1 MRASTILLAV
11 AVIFL
16 TAAAAATGF
25 FVGRGSV
32 ADDHARVIS
41 GPAQTPAATSPRF
54 TFPVPDRAAT
64 SNPRADLVLA
74 LEQPAPEGAR
84 AVRLAMNAWLAAD
97 GAAAIMAARDDPEL
111 GDAAE
116 RMIQIALH
124 VYPELVVD
132 NPELLEGIPEQSIA
146 MAVSSIAMSNPDAA
160 RAIIDTHFSN
170 SMYGDAM
177 LAMVDQVERQDIAS
191 QPLGDPHAELES
203 ILAERGM
210 MKRLSRL
217 HQLVTRM
224 AADDP
229 AAAAELID
237 DLRGSLKSHAIQ
249 ALVEVWSRNSP
260 EEAARWLAKESLQ
273 VSEQGLR
280 VLAWR
285 WGENDF
291 EAANAFADTL
301 TARRREAFLNGL
313 MNATHGMSSDEVLA
327 WVSRYEN
334 DASYPG
340 LITHAVQRLVQHNVD
355 DAIELVE
362 TLPEEAR
369 GPSYGSVLSS
379 IAYEDP
385 EAAVDMLDDIG
396 DESMRQQ
403 LVQLVAGIWGRN
415 DAESALDWSLDLASG
430 PTRDQAIASISYSL
444 VDFDLD
450 RAVEAIDE
458 IEDPEVRRSPLWL
471 LLVAMET
478 DDEAIRLGRDHGL
491 DRDAVLEMREQRRGM
506 HGPGFLSPYP
516 VSVSVPAT
524 VTEADEAE

>member
-1 MRASTILLAV
+1 MRASTILLLV
-11 AVIFL
+11 AVVFV
-16 TAAAAATGF
+16 TAAAAAIGF
-25 FVGRGSV
+25 FAGRSGV
-32 ADDHARVIS
+32 PEAHAPLIS
-41 GPAQTPAATSPRF
+41 GPPQTATATSPRY
-54 TFPVPDRAAT
+54 TFPVADRAAT
-64 SNPRADLVLA
+64 SNPRADLIRALA
-74 LEQPAPEGAR
+74 EPAPEGAR

-97 GAAAIMAARDDPEL
+97 GAAAIMAARNDPEL

-116 RMIQIALH
+116 RMIQLALY
-124 VYPELVVD
+124 VYPELIVD
-132 NPELLEGIPEQSIA
+132 NPELLEGMSEQSIA
-146 MAVSSIAMSNPDAA
+146 MAVSSIAMFNPDAA

-170 SMYGDAM
+170 SMYGEAM
-177 LAMVDQVERQDIAS
+177 LAMVEQVEQQDVAS
-191 QPLGDPHAELES
+191 QPLQDPRAELES

-210 MKRLSRL
+210 MKRLPRL

-229 AAAAELID
+229 AATAELID
-237 DLRGSLKSHAIQ
+237 DLPGSLKSYAIQ

-285 WGENDF
+285 WGESDF

-301 TARRREAFLNGL
+301 TARRRASFLNGL
-313 MNATHGMSSDEVLA
+313 VAATHGMSSDEVLA

-334 DASYPG
+334 EPSYPG
-340 LITHAVQRLVQHNVD
+340 MITNAVQSVVRHDVD
-355 DAIELVE
+355 GAIELVE

-369 GPSYGSVLSS
+369 GASYGSVLSL

-385 EAAVDMLDDIG
+385 EAAVDMLDDID

-403 LVQLVAGIWGRN
+403 LVLRVVGVWASN
-415 DAESALDWSLDLASG
+415 DAESALDWSLDLGSG

-444 VDFDLD
+444 VGFDMD
-450 RAVEAIDE
+450 RAVEVIDE
-458 IEDPEVRRSPLWL
+458 IEDPEVRRGPLWQ

-478 DDEAIRLGRDHGL
+478 DDEAIRLGRDYGL
-491 DRDAVLEMREQRRGM
+491 DRDAVLETREQRRGM
-506 HGPGFLSPYP
+506 HVPGYFSPYP